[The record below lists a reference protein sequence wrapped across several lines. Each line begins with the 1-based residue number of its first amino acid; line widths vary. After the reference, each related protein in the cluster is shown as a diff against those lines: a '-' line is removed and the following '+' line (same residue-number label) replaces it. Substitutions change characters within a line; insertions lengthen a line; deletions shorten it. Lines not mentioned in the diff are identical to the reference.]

1 MEYTGT
7 MDPTGTGLANWPLW
21 APDSSHVMC
30 VALPDSGTTAELY
43 LASPD
48 GIYNQKISG
57 PLVAGGAVSSFGFLW
72 GP

>member
-1 MEYTGT
+1 MY
-7 MDPTGTGLANWPLW
+7 
-21 APDSSHVMC
+21 
-30 VALPDSGTTAELY
+30 VALQDSGTTAELY

-48 GIYNQKISG
+48 GTYNQEISG